1 MNICLKSYGNR
12 AANISQFAT
21 TRPRQ
26 AGYAVPLRPDSKLLR
41 GAWHHLHPD
50 STGESTQNRVA
61 QRCTI

>member
-26 AGYAVPLRPDSKLLR
+26 AGYAVPCAPIL
-41 GAWHHLHPD
+41 
-50 STGESTQNRVA
+50 NY
-61 QRCTI
+61 